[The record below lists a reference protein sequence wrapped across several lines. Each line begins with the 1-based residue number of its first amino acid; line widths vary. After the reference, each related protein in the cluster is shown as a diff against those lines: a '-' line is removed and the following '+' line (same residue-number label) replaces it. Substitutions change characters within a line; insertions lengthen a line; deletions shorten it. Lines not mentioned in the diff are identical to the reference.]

1 MRFVCLIPCASF
13 ALLLSCAPRAARTS
27 GKPANAPL
35 PLPPDLP
42 PEKPE
47 LSQAVPKP
55 TRGIDYI
62 DLQSGW
68 RLRVTTP
75 LLKSGGYRLRVVQE
89 QVEENTVTLSA
100 GEDFEGYETTF
111 YAVEPRRGGGV
122 RIGFVSA
129 EMTKEGKSVPQVR
142 PKELLFRLPPSTRM
156 VRLIYLTRV
165 SQFDH
170 DMAVVA
176 ASEIGTLEKLTR
188 EVQIRQDACK
198 SDDKSFCSW
207 IPAGVAVRPEM
218 QAKVGNAE
226 QWVPVQ

>member
-13 ALLLSCAPRAARTS
+13 ALLLSCAPRAVRTS
-27 GKPANAPL
+27 GKPA
-35 PLPPDLP
+35 D
-42 PEKPE
+42 
-47 LSQAVPKP
+47 LSQTVPKP

-62 DLQSGW
+62 DLQPGW

-75 LLKSGGYRLRVVQE
+75 LLKSGAYRLRLNE
-89 QVEENTVTLSA
+89 KQVDGNTVTLSA
-100 GEDFEGYETTF
+100 GEDFEGYETAF
-111 YAVEPRRGGGV
+111 YAVEPRKGGGV

-129 EMTKEGKSVPQVR
+129 DMMKEGKSVPQVR

-176 ASEIGTLEKLTR
+176 ADETGALERLTQA
-188 EVQIRQDACK
+188 VKTGQDACK
-198 SDDKSFCSW
+198 SEDDSVCFW
-207 IPAGVAVRPEM
+207 IPAGIALRPEM
-218 QAKVGNAE
+218 QTNVGGSK